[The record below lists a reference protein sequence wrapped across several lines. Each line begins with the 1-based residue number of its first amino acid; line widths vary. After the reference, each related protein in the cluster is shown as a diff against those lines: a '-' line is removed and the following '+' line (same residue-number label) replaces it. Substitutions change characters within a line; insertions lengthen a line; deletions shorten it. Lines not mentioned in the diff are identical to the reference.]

1 MLQINPCVP
10 LLLFHERLALPL
22 KKIVYV
28 CGFFFFLSGG
38 GVWFSFWTR
47 DLFHWRTQPDGKIYN
62 SNTDGQRLEMSL
74 KLLAGFHFTRS
85 TLFTRNRMCV
95 HPVAVYTQTFCC
107 AVSRV
112 VVVFFFIIIIHIDL
126 MTQEMT
132 FLLTRF
138 VCCDAPPPF
147 CIFTHKLVVV
157 DSLILRIISLLFE
170 TAISF
175 LCV

>member
-1 MLQINPCVP
+1 MYVVVVV
-10 LLLFHERLALPL
+10 LLCNLSLAWNF
-22 KKIVYV
+22 KYFFISIFV
-28 CGFFFFLSGG
+28 CFSFVFVWNFKFWFFFLSGG

-47 DLFHWRTQPDGKIYN
+47 DQFHWRTQPDGKIYN

-112 VVVFFFIIIIHIDL
+112 VVVFFFYYYYSYWL
-126 MTQEMT
+126 N
-132 FLLTRF
+132 
-138 VCCDAPPPF
+138 DARDF
-147 CIFTHKLVVV
+147 SSGEAVST
-157 DSLILRIISLLFE
+157 
-170 TAISF
+170 
-175 LCV
+175 